1 MNLAINY
8 DETRNVGNQLITKSE
23 DLNNLLNN
31 INNIN
36 EQISQSWAGN
46 DASKYFSTV
55 NEQAQYMRQL
65 ANTISEIGNYLI
77 RVSNAYQNASDSNAN
92 SINLQ

>member
-1 MNLAINY
+1 MNLSINY
-8 DETRNVGNQLITKSE
+8 EETRNVGSQLIIKSE

-36 EQISQSWAGN
+36 DQISQSWAGA
-46 DASKYFSTV
+46 DAAKYFATV

-77 RVSNAYQNASDSNAN
+77 RVSNAYQSASENNAN
-92 SINLQ
+92 SINL